1 MIILTVIAFNDS
13 PADGTL
19 QANFDE
25 LGGSIG
31 RADSNQ
37 LVLPDPERTIS
48 RVAAQVVYRNG
59 TFAIV
64 DRGSNPITINGRA
77 LGSGRETA
85 LAAGDRVRIGGYELS
100 VKAGGAAAAAADAAS
115 TDPFSGLL
123 GPSAASSPSP
133 GGRLLDPL
141 AMAGPG
147 SSAPVASRHAAPAPA
162 SPAAAVGIPTDWDP
176 FAPESVHISKSAA
189 PRRDALGLDVGAA
202 APSALIP
209 EFGGRGA
216 DSSSLDQLFGLDRA
230 SGADPLANSVL
241 DAPMAKPNMA
251 ADVDPLR
258 SLNSAPKASA
268 SSEADNLSDL
278 QRPFI
283 PPTMIKSATP
293 APPAAPVSG
302 AVLSWD
308 GDDSPSN
315 TVIRARAARQ
325 MPPVAG
331 AEVASPAAAGLGAG
345 QLPAMVDVPM
355 SAPAARAPAPAA
367 PAVPRPP
374 GPAAASDRALLEAFR
389 RGLNAPALDL
399 PALTPELMETVG
411 QLLHEAARGTV
422 DLLTVRATFKRELRA
437 QATTIIPR
445 NNNPLKFSPSAEV
458 ALQHMLS
465 PPTRG
470 FMPAVPAMHDAYDDL
485 RAHQFGFIAGMQA
498 ALEGVLQRFDPA
510 ALEGQL
516 TEQSLLRSLLP
527 GSRRARLWE
536 VFTEHYARIK
546 ADASDDFHNLFGKA
560 FLQAYE
566 EQISRLQAKDEK
578 R

>member
-64 DRGSNPITINGRA
+64 DRGSNPITVNGRA
-77 LGSGRETA
+77 LGSGREAA
-85 LAAGDRVRIGGYELS
+85 LAVGDRVRIGGYELS

-115 TDPFSGLL
+115 NDPFSGLL
-123 GPSAASSPSP
+123 GPSAAAPSPS
-133 GGRLLDPL
+133 GRLLDPL
-141 AMAGPG
+141 AMADPGP
-147 SSAPVASRHAAPAPA
+147 SARASAPARASSAPA
-162 SPAAAVGIPTDWDP
+162 SPPAVAGGIPTDWDP

-189 PRRDALGLDVGAA
+189 QRRDALGLDIGAA

-216 DSSSLDQLFGLDRA
+216 DSSSLDQLFGLERA

-251 ADVDPLR
+251 ADVDPMR
-258 SLNSAPKASA
+258 ALNSAPKASA
-268 SSEADNLSDL
+268 TSEADNMSDL

-283 PPTMIKSATP
+283 PPTMIKPAMP

-325 MPPVAG
+325 LPPAAGG
-331 AEVASPAAAGLGAG
+331 AEV
-345 QLPAMVDVPM
+345 PAMVDVPM
-355 SAPAARAPAPAA
+355 SAPAPRAPAPTA
-367 PAVPRPP
+367 PAPPRAS
-374 GPAAASDRALLEAFR
+374 GPAAAAGDRALLEAFR

-399 PALTPELMETVG
+399 PVLTPELMEMVG

-465 PPTRG
+465 PPARG
-470 FMPAVPAMHDAYDDL
+470 FMAAVPAMHDAYDDL

-536 VFTEHYARIK
+536 VFTEHYARIR

-566 EQISRLQAKDEK
+566 EQIGRLQAAKDEK